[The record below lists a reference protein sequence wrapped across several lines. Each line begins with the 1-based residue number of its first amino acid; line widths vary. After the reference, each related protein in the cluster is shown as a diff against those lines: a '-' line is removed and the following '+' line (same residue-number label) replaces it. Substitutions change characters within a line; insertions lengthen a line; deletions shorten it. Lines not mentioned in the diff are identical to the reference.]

1 MGQVAHD
8 RKSCL
13 AFLVGRSCFVGH
25 TVNCQNIGLPLGFVV
40 VDFAFHPFD
49 SAGRPFDF
57 AFRPFDSSGSFHHL
71 GPVVPSFGSVAVVEP
86 GCSLAD
92 SDCSSCYSAARLVG
106 SGTLA
111 DFAGS
116 VAADSAASYYSDF
129 AAFDCCTDRLGCCR
143 SPLGLVGP
151 LGPVGLVGP
160 AGHIGPAGLPAAFD
174 LAAAGWAAADYTA
187 ATARLAD
194 YCSCCTAYCLDFSG
208 FLVDKNCS

>member
-1 MGQVAHD
+1 MGQVAHGH
-8 RKSCL
+8 KSCS
-13 AFLVGRSCFVGH
+13 AFLVGRSCFVGRI
-25 TVNCQNIGLPLGFVV
+25 VNCQNIGLPLGFVV

-71 GPVVPSFGSVAVVEP
+71 GPVDPSFGSVAVVEP

-92 SDCSSCYSAARLVG
+92 SDCSSYYFAARLVG

-111 DFAGS
+111 DFAGF

-129 AAFDCCTDRLGCCR
+129 AAFDCCTCLVGCH

-151 LGPVGLVGP
+151 LGPVGR
-160 AGHIGPAGLPAAFD
+160 IGPAGLPAAFD

>member
-1 MGQVAHD
+1 MGQVAN
-8 RKSCL
+8 S
-13 AFLVGRSCFVGH
+13 LVGRSCFVGRI
-25 TVNCQNIGLPLGFVV
+25 VNCQNIGLPLGFVV

-57 AFRPFDSSGSFHHL
+57 AFRPFDSSGSLHHL
-71 GPVVPSFGSVAVVEP
+71 GPVDPSFGSVAVVEP

-92 SDCSSCYSAARLVG
+92 SDCSSCYSAARLVVG

-129 AAFDCCTDRLGCCR
+129 AAFDCCTCLVGCR
-143 SPLGLVGP
+143 SSLGLVGP
-151 LGPVGLVGP
+151 LGPVGR
-160 AGHIGPAGLPAAFD
+160 IGPAGLPAAFD
-174 LAAAGWAAADYTA
+174 LAAAGWTAADYTA
-187 ATARLAD
+187 ATARPAD

>member
-1 MGQVAHD
+1 LERVG
-8 RKSCL
+8 L
-13 AFLVGRSCFVGH
+13 AIADVVRAW
-25 TVNCQNIGLPLGFVV
+25 GFVA
-40 VDFAFHPFD
+40 VDFAFRPFD

-57 AFRPFDSSGSFHHL
+57 AFRPFDSSGSFRHL
-71 GPVVPSFGSVAVVEP
+71 GPVVPSFGSVAVVGP
-86 GCSLAD
+86 GCSLAN
-92 SDCSSCYSAARLVG
+92 SDCSSCYSAARLVVG

-151 LGPVGLVGP
+151 LGSVGLVGPVGLVGSV
-160 AGHIGPAGLPAAFD
+160 GHIGPAGLPAAFD

-187 ATARLAD
+187 ATARPAD